1 MEVAFIYVNGGIY
14 IYINIY
20 IFINASYCFI
30 VLQILSPEFVISI
43 NINRLLWLHLKL

>member
-1 MEVAFIYVNGGIY
+1 MEVACIYINGGIY
-14 IYINIY
+14 INMY

-30 VLQILSPEFVISI
+30 VLQILSPEFVFSI